1 MMKMLM
7 KIFQPAAPAAC
18 ALLVAGTA
26 FAQAGPLALHDL
38 PVGKPLRAVPEC
50 ARTQAQGTW
59 TYAGRYRSECIEWL
73 VPGRQPPAER
83 SEIHRIYLPSP
94 PALSKGN
101 YVNLEVGND
110 GTLMQTVVMTRGLA
124 TQAQDL
130 ASLIT
135 LYGRP
140 AVNRVV
146 TVKDDDTGKTIAP
159 IHAEWTLKDG
169 SMVIFWGKTADIETG
184 GVGIYSPAS
193 TREILAERKRD
204 ALKEAAS
211 K

>member
-1 MMKMLM
+1 MTKMLM
-7 KIFQPAAPAAC
+7 KIFQAAVLAAC

-50 ARTQAQGTW
+50 ARIQAQGTW
-59 TYAGRYRSECIEWL
+59 TYAGSYRNECIEWL

-130 ASLIT
+130 ASLVN

-146 TVKDDDTGKTIAP
+146 TVKDDGTGKTIAP

>member
-1 MMKMLM
+1 MKL
-7 KIFQPAAPAAC
+7 FQPASLAAC
-18 ALLVAGTA
+18 ALLAAGTA

-59 TYAGRYRSECIEWL
+59 TYVGRYRNECIEWL

-101 YVNLEVGND
+101 YVNLEVDNG
-110 GTLMQTVVMTRGLA
+110 GTLMHTVIMTKGLA
-124 TQAQDL
+124 SQAQDL

-135 LYGRP
+135 FYGQP

-146 TVKDDDTGKTIAP
+146 TVKDDGTGKTIAP

-169 SMVIFWGKTADIETG
+169 SMVIFWGRTADIETG
-184 GVGIYSPAS
+184 GVGIYSAAS
-193 TREILAERKRD
+193 TREIMAERKRD